1 MILFGIVF
9 FCSILLFMAIGKLCT
24 SYLQRKETKLL
35 AKACTDYVQNEM
47 ERSLKNQEKRSGN

>member
-9 FCSILLFMAIGKLCT
+9 FSSILLFAAIGKLCT
-24 SYLQRKETKLL
+24 GYLQRKRVRTTYKTK
-35 AKACTDYVQNEM
+35 M